1 MLRLLILIALTIY
14 THKASLKAQQ
24 NSIPFVSAHCPI
36 PEPADSLPKLEL
48 LTISGD
54 SRWVHPT
61 TFTAG
66 DLRYVANDSIIILA
80 GNDYLTAWNS
90 KKGNLLWEH
99 RFDHKRGYSNMTRSL
114 SVSKEKHWVA
124 AANDGNGLFVFNY
137 YTGKIKKELKFD
149 DAFVFG
155 SISPNGKWG
164 AVYGLSKGW
173 MIWNIAKDE
182 LYHTDEEKITAIAFS
197 PNSKYCAVS
206 RPTDEGIYKVQLINL
221 ADKTKKAIDVS
232 IEVNNNCQT
241 LHFSPDGNLLALGF
255 WGGEVAVYDLKAEK
269 LLFRE
274 KIDQSWVD
282 GLAFS
287 PDGNKLLVLGAVTMK
302 IWDKADNRLLDW
314 GPKDIIYPNNCLEDG
329 VWSKDGSHIMLAAR
343 EWQRPRRFTADVAAE
358 ELYKSEVFINSQLEL
373 SFTKKENKIAIKDT
387 RGQSTYVDFYWDNKS
402 DSWKFEFQTKPA
414 DRLGKWQSSS
424 VNIQSIDNI
433 SLLSQLPADVEKWHN
448 EPSPLLCEHYFG
460 GYTKDKSYY
469 AGVGNDRVIYIY
481 DGKNGQPVA
490 GVSTNGTYIQA
501 VAISPDGNFLVAIGW
516 DSLLRLYKVPPLK

>member
-1 MLRLLILIALTIY
+1 MLRLLTIIAFLFNSGLALIA
-14 THKASLKAQQ
+14 QQ
-24 NSIPFVSAHCPI
+24 YAIPFVSTHYPI

-54 SRWVHPT
+54 SRWVHPA

-90 KKGNLLWEH
+90 KTGKSLWEY
-99 RFDHKRGYSNMTRSL
+99 RFNHKRGYSNMIRNL

-124 AANDGNGLFVFNY
+124 AANDGNGLFIFNY
-137 YTGKIKKELKFD
+137 YTGKIVKEFKFND
-149 DAFVFG
+149 DFVFG
-155 SISPNGKWG
+155 SMSPNGKWG
-164 AVYGLSKGW
+164 AAYGLSKGW
-173 MIWNIAKDE
+173 VIWNISEDQLHHKN
-182 LYHTDEEKITAIAFS
+182 EEKITAVAFS

-206 RPTDEGIYKVQLINL
+206 RPTDNDIYKVQIINL
-221 ADKTKKAIDVS
+221 ADKTKKAINVNV
-232 IEVNNNCQT
+232 EVNNNCQT

-255 WGGEVAVYDLKAEK
+255 WGGEFAVYDLKADK

-287 PDGNKLLVLGAVTMK
+287 PDGSKLLVLGAVTMK

-329 VWSKDGSHIMLAAR
+329 VWSKDGRHIMLAAR
-343 EWQRPRRFTADVAAE
+343 EWQRPRMFTADAAAE
-358 ELYKSEVFINSQLEL
+358 ELNKSEGFVNSQVEI
-373 SFTKKENKIAIKDT
+373 SYTQKENKLAVKDS
-387 RGQSTYVDFYWDNKS
+387 RGQSTFVDYNLDKKS
-402 DSWKFEFQTKPA
+402 GAWKFTFKTDAAPN
-414 DRLGKWQSSS
+414 LGKWKSSS

-433 SLLSQLPADVEKWHN
+433 SLLGQLPAEVEKWHN
-448 EPSPLLCEHYFG
+448 GPSSLLCEHYFG
-460 GYTKDKSYY
+460 GYTKDNSYY

-490 GVSTNGTYIQA
+490 GVSTKGTYIQA
-501 VAISPDGNFLVAIGW
+501 VAISPDGKFLVAVGW
-516 DSLLRLYKVPPLK
+516 DSLLRLYKVPDLK